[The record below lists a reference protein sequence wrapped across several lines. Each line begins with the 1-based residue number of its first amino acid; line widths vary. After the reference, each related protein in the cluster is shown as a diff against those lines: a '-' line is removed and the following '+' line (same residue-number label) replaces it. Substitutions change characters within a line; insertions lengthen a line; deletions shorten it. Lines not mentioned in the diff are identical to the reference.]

1 MQGDNM
7 NFWNNFMQANT
18 AAFQAW
24 KRVFQD
30 PSTIYAPSSFREYA
44 NSYELLWWYYDNQ
57 MFDRYNLLS
66 QKYRERYGLYRNI
79 RMIENPVRGLVDF
92 YAARLYPGVL
102 TVDGKKL
109 PEGVQ
114 SAIPFSEDTPD
125 ALKSAVAQIWTWSN
139 WQSKK
144 SVEVRYGAALGDV
157 FVEVVDDVESGK
169 VYLDVLWP
177 GFVCDLELDKAG
189 NVKAY
194 MMEYRVEERRVNELG
209 LYTIVDT
216 YVYRKMV
223 DQQNITI
230 YHNNQLVSTTP
241 NPYGF
246 APGVWIKHSDCGT
259 DHGACAFAGS
269 MEKIDEL
276 NNTLSEVNDQI
287 KKAVQNPRLL
297 STGSPSIIKQ
307 YFDNDKRAASS
318 DIPHSN
324 VDQEQVLV
332 MTAAADTKVQSLLGD
347 LNIADASREIDR
359 LEALIEKSHPEI
371 GFYHMLREMTYVSA
385 PGALQLVGDVTGKL
399 NETGPNYD
407 RANIALFQ
415 MAVAIA
421 GMRANEGAGA
431 WAQRTNQ
438 QQKFASFNLDSY
450 EQGNLDMAIMPRPL
464 LTPTRTEQA
473 QEKQT
478 IWVAVKA
485 ATDAGVPLEMAVED
499 VAGLTPDQIQK
510 LIQGKQKEEAAQQA
524 QFEQQQ
530 KVIAQN
536 ATQNQPPSQP
546 NQKQVVGQKG

>member
-1 MQGDNM
+1 MQGDIM

-30 PSTIYAPSSFREYA
+30 PSAIYAPSTFRDYA

-79 RMIENPVRGLVDF
+79 RMIENPVRRLVDF
-92 YAARLYPGVL
+92 YAGQLYPGVL
-102 TVDGKKL
+102 TEDGKKL

-114 SAIPFSEDTPD
+114 SAVPFSEDTPD

-144 SVEVRYGAALGDV
+144 SVEVRYGGALGDV
-157 FVEVVDDVESGK
+157 FVEVVDDVEGGK

-177 GFVCDLELDKAG
+177 GFICDLELDKAG

-194 MMEYRVEERRVNELG
+194 MMEYRVEEREINEMG
-209 LYTIVDT
+209 LYSVIDT

-223 DQQNITI
+223 DQDNILI
-230 YHNNQLVSTTP
+230 YHNNQLVSATP

-246 APGVWIKHSDCGT
+246 APAVWIKFSDCGT

-276 NNTLSEVNDQI
+276 NNLISQVGDQV

-307 YFDNDKRAASS
+307 YFDNDKRAANTE
-318 DIPHSN
+318 IPRSN
-324 VDQEQVLV
+324 ADQEEVLI

-347 LNIADASREIDR
+347 LNIADAGAHIDR
-359 LEALIEKSHPEI
+359 IEAEIKESHPEL
-371 GFYHMLREMTYVSA
+371 GFYQMLREMT
-385 PGALQLVGDVTGKL
+385 QLTGPAADRIVGDVKARVYEAMA
-399 NETGPNYD
+399 NFD

-415 MAVAIA
+415 MSVAIA
-421 GMRANEGAGA
+421 GMRLAEGAGG
-431 WAQRTNQ
+431 WAQRTDQ
-438 QQKFASFNLDSY
+438 QQKFGPYGLDSY
-450 EQGNLDMAIMPRPL
+450 KQGKLDMAIVPRQL

-473 QEKQT
+473 LEKQT
-478 IWVAVKA
+478 IWQAVKTA
-485 ATDAGVPLEMAVED
+485 IDAGVPLESAAED
-499 VAGLTPDQIQK
+499 IAGLTPDQIAK
-510 LIQGKQKEEAAQQA
+510 LMQAKQKADLEREAQIKRAQTFMQEDA
-524 QFEQQQ
+524 
-530 KVIAQN
+530 VPV
-536 ATQNQPPSQP
+536 QNQ
-546 NQKQVVGQKG
+546 